1 MKKNLF
7 TPYLFILTF
16 ISFFYVINAQSKS
29 GGLALYSVRNEME
42 VEPIK
47 TLAIVS
53 KLGYK
58 AIESAGYENGKF
70 YGMSP
75 SEFRSR
81 LTALDLHPLSA
92 HQSSI
97 TIENAKKMMQDVKVA
112 GFEYFVIPIPPMGM
126 FKVDEKT
133 MNMEMEG
140 GNEVLAALLN
150 YFGKM
155 AYDMDLKLLYHNHDF
170 EFIAD
175 ETGMATIDYLLT
187 HCDPRYV
194 NFQMDLYWVTKAGAD
209 PLAYFEKYPGRFKS
223 WHVKDMD
230 IEGKFAPVGQG
241 TIDFA
246 KILKAKEKSGM
257 VYYMVEQDEC
267 YGINPLQAIE
277 ISFKGI
283 QSIGFK

>member
-75 SEFRSR
+75 SEFRSL
-81 LTALDLHPLSA
+81 LTALDLIPISA

-126 FKVDEKT
+126 FKFNDKT
-133 MNMEMEG
+133 LNMEMQG

-150 YFGKM
+150 YFGKI
-155 AYDMDLKLLYHNHDF
+155 AYEMDLKLLYHNHDF
-170 EFIAD
+170 EFITD
-175 ETGMATIDYLLT
+175 KSGIATIDYLLA

-194 NFQMDLYWVTKAGAD
+194 NFQMDIYWVTKAGAD

-230 IEGKFAPVGQG
+230 IEGNFAPVGQG

-246 KILKAKEKSGM
+246 NILKGKEKSGM